1 MDVVAKSAFC
11 CKELGGEQGKSQTE
25 EGEPRP
31 SKGRRGQGLPCQRKP
46 VGLAQS
52 CWALGK
58 WCSRLPTHISTRHVR
73 GRLALQL
80 CRLDRAADCFLE
92 LTMHLPVSS
101 LHCQF
106 SSAEKRE
113 GQAQSAGGTPAGVLS
128 LKGHQLRAGPRRASP
143 RQVVLLPRCKE
154 QGYSGPLPPRAV

>member
-58 WCSRLPTHISTRHVR
+58 WCSRLPTRISTRHVR

-101 LHCQF
+101 LHWHPAQAAPGPGPQ
-106 SSAEKRE
+106 SSALQKR
-113 GQAQSAGGTPAGVLS
+113 GRGRHS
-128 LKGHQLRAGPRRASP
+128 LPEAPQQES
-143 RQVVLLPRCKE
+143 
-154 QGYSGPLPPRAV
+154 